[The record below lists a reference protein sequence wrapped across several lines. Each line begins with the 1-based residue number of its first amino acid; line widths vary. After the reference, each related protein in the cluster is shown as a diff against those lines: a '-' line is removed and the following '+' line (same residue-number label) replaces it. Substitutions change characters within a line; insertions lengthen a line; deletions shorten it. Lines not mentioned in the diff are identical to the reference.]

1 MLVTLNVNGLITGA
15 TYHPEENLIALC
27 GYSKKLKPFIYL
39 ISDLK
44 NLDFVKANQRKIQLK
59 LPFHQVEAISTTNGV
74 DFYLTNERFSR
85 KIIGTIEQQLHRF
98 SLDFL
103 K

>member
-1 MLVTLNVNGLITGA
+1 LLATLNVNGLITGA
-15 TYHPEENLIALC
+15 TYHPEKNLIALC

-44 NLDFVKANQRKIQLK
+44 NLDFAKANQRKIQLK

>member
-1 MLVTLNVNGLITGA
+1 M
-15 TYHPEENLIALC
+15 
-27 GYSKKLKPFIYL
+27 YL
-39 ISDLK
+39 IFDL
-44 NLDFVKANQRKIQLK
+44 NSLDFQKANQRKIQLK
-59 LPFHQVEAISTTNGV
+59 LPFHQIEAISTINGV